1 MRGICIRLKR
11 RSHGPDLALLM
22 TLQSFATHG
31 KHNGVQQPSRKRQ
44 EADVPAKR
52 KGSRKKVEGVMASE
66 EHGWPK
72 QTKDC

>member
-1 MRGICIRLKR
+1 M
-11 RSHGPDLALLM
+11 A
-22 TLQSFATHG
+22 LQSFATHG
-31 KHNGVQQPSRKRQ
+31 KDNGVEQPSSKRQ

-52 KGSRKKVEGVMASE
+52 KGRHEQVEGVMATE